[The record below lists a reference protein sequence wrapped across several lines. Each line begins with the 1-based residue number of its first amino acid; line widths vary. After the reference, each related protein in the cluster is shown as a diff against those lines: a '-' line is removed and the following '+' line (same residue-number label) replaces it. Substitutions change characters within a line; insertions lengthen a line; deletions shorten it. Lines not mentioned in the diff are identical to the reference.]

1 MARPGGV
8 ATSGPWK
15 ISVFLSYVRF
25 DSIPELRETRQL
37 LGEAQASF
45 AHGDVTPLA
54 NHEMVQRLDVKQL
67 PSGDNL
73 ARDQHVVNIYME
85 NHLTV

>member
-1 MARPGGV
+1 MV
-8 ATSGPWK
+8 
-15 ISVFLSYVRF
+15 
-25 DSIPELRETRQL
+25 L